1 MPLALE
7 QEVAIMLCVDSSKF
21 DVENRVKQQQTLN
34 YLEYA

>member
-21 DVENRVKQQQTLN
+21 DVENRVKQQTLN